1 MDTLHEGREGRLG
14 AAGGADRAHGQ
25 TTDQP
30 DEQEQ
35 REVAPHRRPN
45 VAQKRYQPTRSNDR
59 IPSAL
64 RTGGGTGDG
73 ARQAAPQPDQLDQLD
88 QTPIP
93 LATERAPEPEPGDP
107 QEGAVHRSHPARGP
121 PDLVRASSRG
131 RCRAAIPLQS
141 VPSATQGQ
149 GSQPDWLR
157 VLPPPR
163 PARLVSAL
171 GPVNRSRPGT
181 RPGTRPGIRPRDPP
195 HPPPDP
201 PQAAEQGR
209 LRLSAMEPVRVVLAE
224 DNALLRQ
231 GVEKLIG
238 QQDGLELVGTADDL
252 PALLD
257 LVERVGPDVV
267 VTDIRMPP
275 TGTDEGIQAAARL
288 REHHPDI
295 GVVVLSQY
303 ANPEYAL
310 ALLSDGSSPPCL
322 PAEGDHRRRR
332 RAGQGHPDVAE
343 GGSVVDP
350 AVVDALVGA
359 SAPRRPSD
367 LDRLTAREME
377 TLAEMAR
384 GKNNAAIAAAL
395 FLSERAVE
403 KHTNAIFSKL
413 GLTEEEDV
421 NRRVKA
427 VLIYLAAQ
435 SGGSAGSSRVTP
447 GRPGRPGSHHPG
459 WVLAHCLG
467 TTGRERIADDGLGP
481 GAGRRRPGSL
491 PHGGQGRGAPHGGLR
506 RGGRGHQRGG
516 GRRHGRRAPARRSSS
531 WTSTC
536 RA

>member
-1 MDTLHEGREGRLG
+1 M
-14 AAGGADRAHGQ
+14 
-25 TTDQP
+25 
-30 DEQEQ
+30 
-35 REVAPHRRPN
+35 
-45 VAQKRYQPTRSNDR
+45 
-59 IPSAL
+59 
-64 RTGGGTGDG
+64 
-73 ARQAAPQPDQLDQLD
+73 
-88 QTPIP
+88 
-93 LATERAPEPEPGDP
+93 
-107 QEGAVHRSHPARGP
+107 
-121 PDLVRASSRG
+121 
-131 RCRAAIPLQS
+131 
-141 VPSATQGQ
+141 
-149 GSQPDWLR
+149 
-157 VLPPPR
+157 
-163 PARLVSAL
+163 
-171 GPVNRSRPGT
+171 
-181 RPGTRPGIRPRDPP
+181 
-195 HPPPDP
+195 
-201 PQAAEQGR
+201 
-209 LRLSAMEPVRVVLAE
+209 VLAE

-310 ALLSDGSSPPCL
+310 ALLSDGS
-322 PAEGDHRRRR
+322 AR
-332 RAGQGHPDVAE
+332 RAYLLKETIAGVDELARAIRTVAE

-367 LDRLTAREME
+367 LDRLTVREME
-377 TLAEMAR
+377 TLSEMAR

-435 SGGSAGSSRVTP
+435 SGGTAGSTGSAGSGT
-447 GRPGRPGSHHPG
+447 GS
-459 WVLAHCLG
+459 
-467 TTGRERIADDGLGP
+467 TG
-481 GAGRRRPGSL
+481 
-491 PHGGQGRGAPHGGLR
+491 
-506 RGGRGHQRGG
+506 
-516 GRRHGRRAPARRSSS
+516 
-531 WTSTC
+531 
-536 RA
+536 